1 MLQRRD
7 ARNELMYDENQ
18 GNPVTASGLVAIVR
32 HNTEEPGLVRLYVSM
47 SAESTE
53 INSPARDFFEERYR
67 NLRADLSKDIRQ
79 KQATGELVDDLDLDA
94 VATLMIAAADGLQI
108 QWLLE
113 SDQTDM
119 GELLEQLWAAFRR
132 VR

>member
-1 MLQRRD
+1 
-7 ARNELMYDENQ
+7 
-18 GNPVTASGLVAIVR
+18 
-32 HNTEEPGLVRLYVSM
+32 M

-67 NLRADLSKDIRQ
+67 NLRADLFKDIRQ
-79 KQATGELVDDLDLDA
+79 KQATGELVDDLDPDA